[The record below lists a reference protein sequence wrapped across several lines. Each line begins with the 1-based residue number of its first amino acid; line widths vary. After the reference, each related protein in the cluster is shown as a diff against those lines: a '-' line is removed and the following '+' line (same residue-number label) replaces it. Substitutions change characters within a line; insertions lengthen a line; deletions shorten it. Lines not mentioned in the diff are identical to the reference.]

1 VNGVVVK
8 LARAQLRD
16 ALRSRWI
23 LVYTAVFLALTEAL
37 FRFSGSDAK
46 AVLSLATAAFAI
58 VPLGTLI
65 LSTTYMYN
73 AREFTEL
80 LLAQPIRRVAVF
92 AGLFLGLAVPMTGG
106 FVAGVGVPLL
116 MRGGGDPAQRGA
128 VITLFAV
135 GIALTLAFTAI
146 AFVIAL
152 RVEDRLRGVGVAL
165 GVWLLATV
173 AYDGLVLTAVALF
186 SDHPIERPLLALMF
200 ANPVDLA
207 RVSLLLRLDVSALM
221 GYTGAVFARFFGT
234 FGGAAA
240 AAAGLAL
247 WIALPTAIAALQFK
261 RKDF

>member
-1 VNGVVVK
+1 MK
-8 LARAQLRD
+8 LARAQMRD

-23 LVYTAVFLALTEAL
+23 IVYTGVFLALTEAL

-46 AVLSLATAAFAI
+46 AVLSLATASFAI

-80 LLAQPIRRVAVF
+80 LLAQPIRRATVY
-92 AGLFLGLAVPMTGG
+92 AGLFLGLAVPMSGG
-106 FVAGVGVPLL
+106 FIAGVGVPLL
-116 MRGGGDPAQRGA
+116 LRGGGDPAQRGA
-128 VITLFAV
+128 VVALLAV
-135 GIALTLAFTAI
+135 GTALTLAFTAI
-146 AFVIAL
+146 AFVVAL
-152 RVEDRLRGVGVAL
+152 SVEDRLRGVGIAL

-200 ANPVDLA
+200 ANPVDLG
-207 RVSLLLRLDVSALM
+207 RVFLLLRLDVSALM
-221 GYTGAVFARFFGT
+221 GYTGAVLARFFGT
-234 FGGAAA
+234 AGGAAA
-240 AAAGLAL
+240 AVAGLAL
-247 WIALPTAIAALQFK
+247 WIVAPTAVAALQFK